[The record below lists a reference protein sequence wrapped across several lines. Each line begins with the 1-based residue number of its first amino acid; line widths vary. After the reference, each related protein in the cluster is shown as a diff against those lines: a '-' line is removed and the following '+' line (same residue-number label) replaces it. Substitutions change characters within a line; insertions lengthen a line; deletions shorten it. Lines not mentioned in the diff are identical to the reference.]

1 MQHSGLRDGP
11 QLESE
16 ICQLELFARADGC
29 VIAAV
34 RQECTVYD
42 PRCGKISDFQG
53 RKRAGHQKCVPPA
66 DPRVH
71 SPLCG
76 FQEFSDFPM
85 DDTHMFFEDF
95 IMQVGRCVE
104 IAESTEMAS
113 REINAL
119 LYQNLNTGEKK
130 ARIHRIFRFS
140 MTSMRSLA
148 LTPSIPLLLRTIRR
162 RRRQR

>member
-1 MQHSGLRDGP
+1 
-11 QLESE
+11 
-16 ICQLELFARADGC
+16 
-29 VIAAV
+29 
-34 RQECTVYD
+34 
-42 PRCGKISDFQG
+42 
-53 RKRAGHQKCVPPA
+53 
-66 DPRVH
+66 
-71 SPLCG
+71 
-76 FQEFSDFPM
+76 
-85 DDTHMFFEDF
+85 
-95 IMQVGRCVE
+95 MQVGRCVE